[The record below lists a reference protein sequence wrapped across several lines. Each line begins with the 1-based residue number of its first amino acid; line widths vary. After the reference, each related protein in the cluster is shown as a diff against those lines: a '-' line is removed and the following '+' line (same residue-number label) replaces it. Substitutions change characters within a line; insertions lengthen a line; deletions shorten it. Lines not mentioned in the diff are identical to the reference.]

1 MALLQISEPG
11 KSTLPHEHRLAV
23 GIDLGTTNSL
33 IASVISG
40 KATILE
46 DEEGSRMMPSIV
58 HYDEKQI
65 FVGVEAE
72 KRQVQG
78 PEDTIASAKRL
89 MGKGLMDIRPEDF
102 TVSLEDSAG
111 NIAIHTKQ
119 GLKSPVEVSAAL
131 LKRLKELGDK
141 RLGGEIMGAVI
152 TVPAYFDD
160 AQRQATKDA
169 AKIAGINV
177 LRLINEPTAAAVAYG
192 LDKKVEGNFV
202 IYDLGGGTFDI
213 SILRL
218 ENGLFEVMATHGD
231 SALGGD
237 DFDHLI
243 EQWMISDFDTPMPNI
258 KTKQLIKNLSR
269 KIKEGL
275 TEKSEIAVNQS
286 FDGLGTIKKTL
297 TREKFASLS
306 ADLTNKT
313 ITCIKQALHDAD
325 LTPKDITGVVMVGG
339 STRMPIIQVAVEQF
353 IGMPLLNNIDPDE
366 VVALGAAEQANI
378 LAGNTNNE
386 LLLLDVIPLSLGI
399 ETMGDI
405 VERIIPRNST
415 LPVAMGQEFTTYQDG
430 QTGIVI
436 HVVQGERDLVKD
448 CRSLGKF
455 TLKGIPPMVAGAAK
469 IRVTFQVDTDGLL
482 SVKAKELSTGIES
495 SIEVKP
501 SYGLEDHQIQQML
514 ASSFSSAEEDKESRA
529 LAEIRVDGQQIIA
542 MIESALEQDKN
553 LLNPNEIDH
562 IHVRVHELT
571 KALATSDRA
580 LIEEKTKLLN
590 EATAAFAAKRMDHS
604 ISKALTG
611 KTINTLEF

>member
-89 MGKGLMDIRPEDF
+89 MGKGLMDIRPEDY

-131 LKRLKELGDK
+131 LKRLKELGEK